1 MKTQT
6 FAKSGHELN
15 SSSQGSVY
23 YTFTKAKIHKGQ
35 KSQMVENNKS

>member
-15 SSSQGSVY
+15 SSSQGSVIIPSQRPK
-23 YTFTKAKIHKGQ
+23 FTKA
-35 KSQMVENNKS
+35 ENPKW

>member
-15 SSSQGSVY
+15 SSSQGFVIIPSQRP
-23 YTFTKAKIHKGQ
+23 KIPNGRKQ
-35 KSQMVENNKS
+35 QELILAM